1 MQISY
6 GPQAKENTSVLA
18 FLTRDIISEDLFV
31 TSTPYLYPQ
40 ISMGQNQDKLEGE
53 EQALDEGLEETRLY
67 TDLGGA
73 GSLAGDVIEGGS
85 SCEVAAG
92 NTRESSGEPDTQ
104 DLDGSPCQE
113 ATTPSNVKHIN
124 LLVSSF
130 VAREVRQGGAAG
142 KEGGEGGRTAPVVPQ
157 ETDTNRKS
165 SARSQERTRA
175 YKLINQIKRE
185 EKLAEEALQTPSK
198 IKMEYQDE
206 EIVPHEQTKEGI
218 SHEKHDTDASVDVI
232 SLDKNEEGS
241 VMMRTIK
248 CGAHQGGRELFQN
261 NTVMAQ
267 GENENIK
274 SATGKVGSLG
284 ERKEP
289 PPAQHQYP
297 LKNIVQKESLLDMSD
312 AIHYH
317 AQKERTENDTKQETC
332 GLRLVLNEYSLAKA
346 KVTDTDIQRESVR
359 PYLQTDRAEA
369 TTHQEIDSD
378 SASNPALSIE
388 PSSILEKLLKRN
400 RKEANPDISKIKEV
414 NIKENTDVPMELN
427 ANSIRAATELSSD
440 GLDRSE
446 CDTPSFANPKTNL
459 ATKDHHIKGMQM
471 KQTDVTS
478 DGLCFQPGNHICE
491 NTVTNPHYSK
501 TDCQSSEM
509 NINTVASV
517 KNKIEVKP
525 DMCPSQILSS
535 DTSQSAVSAERASCE
550 VSGVITEESAPSSV
564 SDAKTPPTNRD
575 GEIADLSQRVTAEE
589 TDIGTARS
597 SPPIKSD
604 GDSRI
609 DPELSGSERAESH
622 SVRREKVEDVTE
634 DTANVDGGSVLVA
647 GGTVIPEDS
656 CQVTTC
662 VKQDPQVTLNTEHPI
677 PDQCDDKP
685 GKEKDENVSR
695 RDKSQNAPKSR
706 PVSDLIK
713 ETIKL
718 HEMLQHQERPKPAEV
733 KIEEQGQSVKV
744 AQMKAAFDSPQKSP
758 DKAIERKPSVRKGKG
773 IKMCLYCT
781 IK

>member
-1 MQISY
+1 M
-6 GPQAKENTSVLA
+6 
-18 FLTRDIISEDLFV
+18 

-67 TDLGGA
+67 SDLGGA
-73 GSLAGDVIEGGS
+73 GSHAGDVIEGGS
-85 SCEVAAG
+85 SCEEAAG
-92 NTRESSGEPDTQ
+92 NTRENSGEPDTQ

-113 ATTPSNVKHIN
+113 ATTPSNEKHIN
-124 LLVSSF
+124 LWASSF

-142 KEGGEGGRTAPVVPQ
+142 KEGGEGGRTPPVVPQ
-157 ETDTNRKS
+157 ETDTNQKS
-165 SARSQERTRA
+165 SVRSQERTRA
-175 YKLINQIKRE
+175 YKLVNQIKRE
-185 EKLAEEALQTPSK
+185 EKPAEKALKTSK

-206 EIVPHEQTKEGI
+206 ETVPREQTQEEI
-218 SHEKHDTDASVDVI
+218 SHEKYDTDTSVDVN
-232 SLDKNEEGS
+232 SLDNNEEGS
-241 VMMRTIK
+241 VMMRISK
-248 CGAHQGGRELFQN
+248 CGAHPGGSEKLSGQIQN
-261 NTVMAQ
+261 KTIMAQ

-274 SATGKVGSLG
+274 FTTGTVASLS

-289 PPAQHQYP
+289 PPAQHQHP

-312 AIHYH
+312 AIHYRP
-317 AQKERTENDTKQETC
+317 QKERTENDTKEETC
-332 GLRLVLNEYSLAKA
+332 E
-346 KVTDTDIQRESVR
+346 VR
-359 PYLQTDRAEA
+359 PYLQTDRVEA
-369 TTHQEIDSD
+369 TTHREIDSD
-378 SASNPALSIE
+378 SASNPVLSIE

-400 RKEANPDISKIKEV
+400 RKEANPEISKIKEV

-440 GLDRSE
+440 GLDQSE

-478 DGLCFQPGNHICE
+478 DGLCFQPGNNNCE
-491 NTVTNPHYSK
+491 NTLTKPHYSK
-501 TDCQSSEM
+501 SDCQSSEV

-517 KNKIEVKP
+517 KNKMEVKP
-525 DMCPSQILSS
+525 DVVPSKILSS
-535 DTSQSAVSAERASCE
+535 DNSQSAVSAERASCE
-550 VSGVITEESAPSSV
+550 VSGVITEESAPSSL
-564 SDAKTPPTNRD
+564 SHAKTPPTN
-575 GEIADLSQRVTAEE
+575 GYGGITDLSQRVTAEE
-589 TDIGTARS
+589 TDTSNARS
-597 SPPIKSD
+597 SPQIKSD
-604 GDSRI
+604 SDNRT

-622 SVRREKVEDVTE
+622 SVRRKEVEDSTE
-634 DTANVDGGSVLVA
+634 DTAAALVDAGSVLVA

-662 VKQDPQVTLNTEHPI
+662 VKQEPQMTLNTENLI
-677 PDQCDDKP
+677 PDQCDKKP
-685 GKEKDENVSR
+685 GQEKDENVSR

-733 KIEEQGQSVKV
+733 KIEEQAQSMKV

-773 IKMCLYCT
+773 IKISLYCR
-781 IK
+781 